1 MKLQEYVQPLG
12 HYEELELSW
21 VGDFNSKMLA
31 LHQAVGATYAK
42 KHTTYI
48 LKF

>member
-1 MKLQEYVQPLG
+1 LK

-31 LHQAVGATYAK
+31 LHEAVGATYSK

-48 LKF
+48 CKF